1 MDTTRARAEP
11 GALLAPHRRR
21 AARAPFATKGQH
33 LMDTYTAIVPAAEP
47 DVAGAATAPPR
58 YLDRALHAHLA
69 LWTLG
74 LSPASLAC
82 AATDWLVHLAGS
94 PSKRLELVAKAQRKW
109 WRLMTVA
116 AVPDVHGSA
125 RCIAPLPQ
133 DRRFSAPEWQQW
145 PFNVISQGFLLEQQ
159 WWYNATTGVPGVT
172 RHHEQLWT
180 FAVRQALDMLS
191 PSNFLVTN
199 PSVLVETARCGGL
212 NLVAGI
218 GNLIEDAALARAPA
232 PVPAPAQ
239 FQPGVG
245 VALTPGKVVFRNA
258 LIELIEYQACT
269 PTVCAEPVLMVP
281 PWIMKYYILDLS
293 PSNSLVRFLVEKG
306 HTVFMI
312 SWKNPDAADRDL
324 GMNEYLKLGVM
335 AAIEQV
341 SARRPGRAIQGVGYC
356 LGGTLLAIAA
366 AAMPR
371 NATAHLASLT
381 LLAAQVDF
389 TEPGDLGLFIDE
401 SQLNFL
407 DNVMA
412 GKGYLDGKQME
423 GAFALLNSKDMV
435 WSRMVR
441 NYLLGKG
448 QRAASDLAAWNAD
461 ATRMPYR
468 QQSEYLRSMY
478 LNNDLAQGRYCVDG
492 NAVALSDLRLPLFV
506 LGTQRDT
513 VAPWTS
519 VYKVHL
525 LTNTDLTFCLTSG
538 GHNAG
543 VVNPPRADSG
553 QCYQIKSRVHD
564 DRYLDPQAWCA
575 AAPTR
580 LGSWWLAWERW
591 LRTHSHAQIDA
602 APIQRAGQGGLLDD
616 APGRY
621 VQMS

>member
-1 MDTTRARAEP
+1 
-11 GALLAPHRRR
+11 
-21 AARAPFATKGQH
+21 
-33 LMDTYTAIVPAAEP
+33 MDTYTAIVPAAEP
-47 DVAGAATAPPR
+47 DTAASAPPPA
-58 YLDRALHAHLA
+58 RALDQLLHAQIA
-69 LWTLG
+69 WWTQG
-74 LSPASLAC
+74 LSPASLGA

-94 PSKRLELVAKAQRKW
+94 PDKQLELVSKAQRKML
-109 WRLMTVA
+109 RLA
-116 AVPDVHGSA
+116 AAAACAQHDP
-125 RCIAPLPQ
+125 CIEPLPQ
-133 DRRFSAPEWQQW
+133 DRRFAAPEWQRW
-145 PFNVISQGFLLEQQ
+145 PFNLVYQGFLLEQQ

-180 FAVRQALDMLS
+180 FAVRQALDMFS
-191 PSNFLVTN
+191 PSNFLWTN
-199 PSVLVETARCGGL
+199 PAVLAETARSGGM
-212 NLVAGI
+212 NLAAGVRNFI
-218 GNLIEDAALARAPA
+218 QDSTGT
-232 PVPAPAQ
+232 VPAPEQ
-239 FQPGVG
+239 FQPGKG
-245 VALTPGKVVFRNA
+245 VALTPGKVVYRNR
-258 LIELIEYQACT
+258 LIELIQYAPAT

-293 PSNSLVRFLVEKG
+293 PANSLVRYLVERG

-324 GMNEYLKLGVM
+324 GMDDYLQLGVM
-335 AAIEQV
+335 AAIDQV
-341 SARRPGRAIQGVGYC
+341 ALRRPGHAIQALGYC

-366 AAMPR
+366 AAMAR
-371 NATAHLASLT
+371 DGDARLASLT

-435 WSRMVR
+435 WSRMVQ
-441 NYLLGKG
+441 NYLMGKG

-468 QQSEYLRSMY
+468 QQSEYLRSLY
-478 LNNDLAQGRYCVDG
+478 LDNDLAQGRYRAG
-492 NAVALSDLRLPLFV
+492 GRPVALADLQTPLFV

-519 VYKVHL
+519 VYKLHL
-525 LTNTDLTFCLTSG
+525 LADAGLTFCLTSG

-543 VVNPPRADSG
+543 VVNPPPAAGGHS
-553 QCYQIKSRVHD
+553 YQIATRAHD
-564 DRYLDPQAWCA
+564 GRYLDPQAWCA
-575 AAPTR
+575 ATPVQA
-580 LGSWWLAWERW
+580 GSWWPAWERW
-591 LRTHSHAQIDA
+591 LRSRVTAQVPAVPVD
-602 APIQRAGQGGLLDD
+602 PDGVLED

-621 VQMS
+621 VLAP